1 MQKSMK
7 KIVAFLLAFVVA
19 VSVIT
24 TGSLTSEAASVPT
37 VTYRVHVQKDGWKQ
51 GWVKNGK
58 PAGTTG
64 EAKRLEAIQIKVEGD
79 KNLGIEYK
87 THIQSIGWEKKFSA
101 NGGQSGTV
109 GAAKRL
115 EAIRIKLTGSDAGKY
130 DVYYRVHAQS
140 YGWLGWAK
148 NGQSA
153 GTAGQAK
160 RLESIQIQI
169 LPKGTLP
176 SEGSFGCAFVD
187 LGKKPSMTADGAVKY
202 SVHVQTYG
210 DQKEVCDGAVA
221 GTFGEAKRLEGIKI
235 KLDTTKLDI
244 PGLTGGITYRTHV
257 QTYGWT
263 KGWVKDGKMSGT
275 SHEAKRLEAI
285 EIKLTGEVANY
296 YDVYYRV
303 HAQTYGWLGWA
314 KNGQTAGSA
323 GAAKRLEGIQICV
336 VPKGSPA
343 PNALPATNSYAFM
356 SSTEKG
362 TQAAKEVKAAA
373 LSATMTKSATM
384 NVGAT
389 DKVKLTFAPTSVTNK
404 RVVYT
409 SSDESVATVDAT
421 GKVTAVKAGTATIKV
436 TTTDGSKK
444 SATVKVTV
452 VKAVT
457 KIEAKNAEI
466 SLGVGDTAKAEVIIT
481 PVDATNTSLTYTSK
495 TPDVVTVNEN
505 GTITAV
511 GRGKGYIEVVSKAD
525 PTKVTS
531 IVVNVTEKKA
541 TEVAISDNARVTLT
555 FTGKGQEIVNDLNDA
570 VAHCYNELKDLEN
583 EDWTA
588 ETSDGVKYTV
598 KYADKKVTY
607 TRDGKDVTDKIA
619 AETADKTLKLTAS
632 VNSGKASKV
641 INAAEAIQN
650 AAKYE
655 KNLTAT
661 LTMVG
666 TSGKAYTV
674 DKVAISSKYSNA
686 TIAGKQYK
694 VFFQNG
700 KMYVAGDV
708 TKDQFF
714 VDLGTQKIASVNYVE
729 VK

>member
-37 VTYRVHVQKDGWKQ
+37 VTYRVHVQTYGWKQ

-58 PAGTTG
+58 SAGTTG

-87 THIQSIGWEKKFSA
+87 THIQSIGWEKNFSA
-101 NGGQSGTV
+101 NGGESGTV

-115 EAIRIKLTGSDAGKY
+115 EAIQIKLTGSDASKY

-187 LGKKPSMTADGAVKY
+187 LGKTPSMTANGAVKY

-257 QTYGWT
+257 QTYGWK
-263 KGWVKDGKMSGT
+263 KGWVKDGVMSGT

-336 VPKGSPA
+336 VPKGTSA
-343 PNALPATNSYAFM
+343 PNALPATNSYAFI

-362 TQAAKEVKAAA
+362 TQAAAEVKATA
-373 LSATMTKSATM
+373 LSATMTKSTTM

-421 GKVTAVKAGTATIKV
+421 GKVTAVKAGTATITA

-452 VKAVT
+452 VKALSQILATPAQLDVAVGATVQAKLSFVPADATNTAVT
-457 KIEAKNAEI
+457 YASSNEKVATVDEKGTITGVARGTAQIIVTSKENAKVQTMIQVTVKDAVTTKVEVLDKT
-466 SLGVGDTAKAEVIIT
+466 SATLTFSGVGDTL
-481 PVDATNTSLTYTSK
+481 VD
-495 TPDVVTVNEN
+495 
-505 GTITAV
+505 
-511 GRGKGYIEVVSKAD
+511 
-525 PTKVTS
+525 
-531 IVVNVTEKKA
+531 
-541 TEVAISDNARVTLT
+541 
-555 FTGKGQEIVNDLNDA
+555 DLNDA
-570 VAHCYNELKDLEN
+570 VKNCKSDLQGLKG

-588 ETSDGVKYTV
+588 TCGNDTYTV
-598 KYADKKVTY
+598 KYDGDTLTYLKDGNVIADIKTAVA
-607 TRDGKDVTDKIA
+607 GKTMI
-619 AETADKTLKLTAS
+619 LTAP
-632 VNSGKASKV
+632 VRAGKANEV
-641 INAAEAIQN
+641 IKAAQAIQN
-650 AAKYE
+650 
-655 KNLTAT
+655 
-661 LTMVG
+661 
-666 TSGKAYTV
+666 KADYANNRAV
-674 DKVAISSKYSNA
+674 KA
-686 TIAGKQYK
+686 TITLKKTNTYTISDAVIDSRYTTAKINGTAYQVY
-694 VFFQNG
+694 FQDNA
-700 KMYVAGDV
+700 MYVVGNV
-708 TKDQFF
+708 TNDTFF
-714 VDLGTQKIASVNYVE
+714 KNMANEGIAKLTV

>member
-58 PAGTTG
+58 SAGTTG
-64 EAKRLEAIQIKVEGD
+64 EAKRLEAIEIKVEGN

-87 THIQSIGWEKKFSA
+87 THIQSKGWEKNFSA

-115 EAIRIKLTGSDAGKY
+115 EAIQIKLTGSDASKY

-187 LGKKPSMTADGAVKY
+187 LGKTPSMTANGAVKY

-257 QTYGWT
+257 QTYGWK
-263 KGWVKDGKMSGT
+263 KGWVKDGQMSGT

-356 SSTEKG
+356 SATEKG
-362 TQAAKEVKAAA
+362 AQAAAEVKATA
-373 LSATMTKSATM
+373 LSATMTKSTTM

-409 SSDESVATVDAT
+409 SSDESVATVDTT
-421 GKVTAVKAGTATIKV
+421 GKVTAVKAGTATITA

-457 KIEAKNAEI
+457 KIAAKNTEIKLSVGESAQAEI
-466 SLGVGDTAKAEVIIT
+466 EFT
-481 PVDATNTSLTYTSK
+481 PADATDKSVTYTSMN
-495 TPDVVTVNEN
+495 PDVATVDANGKITAIGRGTAYIKVVSNANTSAETAINVTV
-505 GTITAV
+505 
-511 GRGKGYIEVVSKAD
+511 AD
-525 PTKVTS
+525 KT
-531 IVVNVTEKKA
+531 VTE
-541 TEVAISDNARVTLT
+541 VTVKSNPAVKVT
-555 FTGKGQEIVNDLNDA
+555 FTGNGKQIVEDFDDA
-570 VAHCYNELKDLEN
+570 VANCYDQVKALEG

-588 ETSDGVKYTV
+588 VAEDGTKYTV
-598 KYADKKVTY
+598 KFANKKVTY
-607 TRDGKDVTDKIA
+607 YHGDKDVTDTIKA
-619 AETADKTLKLTAS
+619 TNANKTLTLTAS
-632 VNSGKASKV
+632 VQAGKANKV
-641 INAAEAIQN
+641 IAAAEAIQD
-650 AAKYE
+650 AAKYANN
-655 KNLTAT
+655 KNLKST
-661 LTMVG
+661 LTLSAGGKTYEIKNVVIDSQYSQAIIG
-666 TSGKAYTV
+666 TQT
-674 DKVAISSKYSNA
+674 
-686 TIAGKQYK
+686 YK
-694 VFFQNG
+694 VYFQGG
-700 KMYVAGDV
+700 KMYVVGNV

-714 VDLGTQKIASVNYVE
+714 VDLVNDNVATVVCE
-729 VK
+729 

>member
-1 MQKSMK
+1 MQKRMK

-58 PAGTTG
+58 SAGTTG

-87 THIQSIGWEKKFSA
+87 THIQSIGWEKNFSA

-109 GAAKRL
+109 GASKRL
-115 EAIRIKLTGSDAGKY
+115 EAIQIKLTGSDASKY

-187 LGKKPSMTADGAVKY
+187 LGKTPSMTANGAVKY

-257 QTYGWT
+257 QTYGWK
-263 KGWVKDGKMSGT
+263 KGWVKDGQMSGT

-356 SSTEKG
+356 SATEKG
-362 TQAAKEVKAAA
+362 AQAAAEVKATA
-373 LSATMTKSATM
+373 LSATMTKSTTM

-409 SSDESVATVDAT
+409 SSDESVATVDTT
-421 GKVTAVKAGTATIKV
+421 GKVTAVKAGTATITA

-452 VKAVT
+452 VKALAQILATPAQLDVAVRAT
-457 KIEAKNAEI
+457 AQAKLSFVPA
-466 SLGVGDTAKAEVIIT
+466 
-481 PVDATNTSLTYTSK
+481 DATNT
-495 TPDVVTVNEN
+495 
-505 GTITAV
+505 A
-511 GRGKGYIEVVSKAD
+511 
-525 PTKVTS
+525 
-531 IVVNVTEKKA
+531 
-541 TEVAISDNARVTLT
+541 
-555 FTGKGQEIVNDLNDA
+555 
-570 VAHCYNELKDLEN
+570 
-583 EDWTA
+583 
-588 ETSDGVKYTV
+588 
-598 KYADKKVTY
+598 VTY
-607 TRDGKDVTDKIA
+607 
-619 AETADKTLKLTAS
+619 AS
-632 VNSGKASKV
+632 SNEKV
-641 INAAEAIQN
+641 A
-650 AAKYE
+650 
-655 KNLTAT
+655 
-661 LTMVG
+661 
-666 TSGKAYTV
+666 TV
-674 DKVAISSKYSNA
+674 DEKGVITGVARDI
-686 TIAGKQYK
+686 
-694 VFFQNG
+694 
-700 KMYVAGDV
+700 
-708 TKDQFF
+708 
-714 VDLGTQKIASVNYVE
+714 
-729 VK
+729 

>member
-1 MQKSMK
+1 MQKRMK

-58 PAGTTG
+58 SAGTTG
-64 EAKRLEAIQIKVEGD
+64 EAKRLEAIEIKVEGN

-87 THIQSIGWEKKFSA
+87 THIQSIGWEKNFSA

-109 GAAKRL
+109 GASKRL
-115 EAIRIKLTGSDAGKY
+115 EAIQIKLTGSDASKY

-187 LGKKPSMTADGAVKY
+187 LGKTPSMTANGAVKY

-257 QTYGWT
+257 QTYGWK
-263 KGWVKDGKMSGT
+263 KGWVKDGQMSGT

-336 VPKGSPA
+336 VPKGTSA

-356 SSTEKG
+356 SATEKG
-362 TQAAKEVKAAA
+362 TQAAAEVKATA
-373 LSATMTKSATM
+373 LSATMTKSTTM

-409 SSDESVATVDAT
+409 SSDESVATVDTT
-421 GKVTAVKAGTATIKV
+421 GKVTAVKAGTATITA

-452 VKAVT
+452 VKALAQILATPAQLDVAVRAT
-457 KIEAKNAEI
+457 AQAKLSFVPA
-466 SLGVGDTAKAEVIIT
+466 
-481 PVDATNTSLTYTSK
+481 DATNTAVTYASSNEKVATVDEKGVITGVARGTAQIIVTSK
-495 TPDVVTVNEN
+495 ENAKVQTMIQVTVKD
-505 GTITAV
+505 AV
-511 GRGKGYIEVVSKAD
+511 T
-525 PTKVTS
+525 TKVE
-531 IVVNVTEKKA
+531 VLDKA
-541 TEVAISDNARVTLT
+541 SATLT
-555 FTGKGQEIVNDLNDA
+555 FSGVGDELVNDLNYA
-570 VAHCYNELKDLEN
+570 VENCKSDLQCLKD

-588 ETSDGVKYTV
+588 TCGNDKYKVEYDGDTLKYYKDGNKIADIKTAVKNKGTMTLTAPVSAGKANEVIKAAQAIQDKADYANNRPVKATITLEKTNKYTIKDAV
-598 KYADKKVTY
+598 IDSRY
-607 TRDGKDVTDKIA
+607 T
-619 AETADKTLKLTAS
+619 TA
-632 VNSGKASKV
+632 NIG
-641 INAAEAIQN
+641 
-650 AAKYE
+650 
-655 KNLTAT
+655 
-661 LTMVG
+661 G
-666 TSGKAYTV
+666 TV
-674 DKVAISSKYSNA
+674 
-686 TIAGKQYK
+686 YK
-694 VFFQNG
+694 VYFQDNA
-700 KMYVAGDV
+700 MYVVGDV
-708 TKDQFF
+708 RNHTFF
-714 VDLGTQKIASVNYVE
+714 KNMANEGIAELTV

>member
-7 KIVAFLLAFVVA
+7 KIIAFLLAFVVA

-58 PAGTTG
+58 SAGTTG
-64 EAKRLEAIQIKVEGD
+64 EAKRLEAIEIKVEGD

-87 THIQSIGWEKKFSA
+87 THVQSIGWEKKFSA

-109 GAAKRL
+109 GSAKRL
-115 EAIRIKLTGSDAGKY
+115 EAIQIKLTGSDASKY

-176 SEGSFGCAFVD
+176 SEGSLGCAFVD
-187 LGKKPSMTADGAVKY
+187 LGKKPSMTANGAVSYK
-202 SVHVQTYG
+202 VHVQTYG
-210 DQKEVCDGAVA
+210 DQAYVSDGAVA
-221 GTFGEAKRLEGIKI
+221 GTFSEAKRLEGIKI

-257 QTYGWT
+257 QTFGW
-263 KGWVKDGKMSGT
+263 KQGWVSNDTFSGT
-275 SHEAKRLEAI
+275 SGKAKRLEAI

-323 GAAKRLEGIQICV
+323 GAAKRLEAIQICV
-336 VPKGSPA
+336 VPKGSAA

-356 SSTEKG
+356 SATEKG
-362 TQAAKEVKAAA
+362 TQAAAEVKATA
-373 LSATMTKSATM
+373 LSATMTKSTTM

-409 SSDESVATVDAT
+409 SSDESVATVDVT
-421 GKVTAVKAGTATIKV
+421 GKVTAVKAGTATITA

-452 VKAVT
+452 VKALTQILATPAQLDVAVGATAQAKLSFVPADATNTAVT
-457 KIEAKNAEI
+457 YASSNEKVATVDEKGVITGVARGTAQIIVTSKENAKVQTMIQVTVKDAVTTKVEVLDKAYATLTF
-466 SLGVGDTAKAEVIIT
+466 SGVGDTL
-481 PVDATNTSLTYTSK
+481 VD
-495 TPDVVTVNEN
+495 
-505 GTITAV
+505 
-511 GRGKGYIEVVSKAD
+511 
-525 PTKVTS
+525 
-531 IVVNVTEKKA
+531 
-541 TEVAISDNARVTLT
+541 
-555 FTGKGQEIVNDLNDA
+555 DLNDA
-570 VAHCYNELKDLEN
+570 VKNCKSDLQGLKG

-588 ETSDGVKYTV
+588 TCGNDTYTV
-598 KYADKKVTY
+598 KYDGETLTYLKDGNVITDIKKAVA
-607 TRDGKDVTDKIA
+607 GKTM
-619 AETADKTLKLTAS
+619 TLTAP
-632 VNSGKASKV
+632 VRAGKANEV
-641 INAAEAIQN
+641 IKAAQAIQN
-650 AAKYE
+650 
-655 KNLTAT
+655 
-661 LTMVG
+661 
-666 TSGKAYTV
+666 KADYANNKAV
-674 DKVAISSKYSNA
+674 KA
-686 TIAGKQYK
+686 TIKLTKTNTYTISDAVIDSRYTTAKINGTAYQVY
-694 VFFQNG
+694 FQDNA
-700 KMYVAGDV
+700 MYVVGDV
-708 TKDQFF
+708 TNDIFF
-714 VDLGTQKIASVNYVE
+714 KNMANEGIAKLTVVQ
-729 VK
+729 